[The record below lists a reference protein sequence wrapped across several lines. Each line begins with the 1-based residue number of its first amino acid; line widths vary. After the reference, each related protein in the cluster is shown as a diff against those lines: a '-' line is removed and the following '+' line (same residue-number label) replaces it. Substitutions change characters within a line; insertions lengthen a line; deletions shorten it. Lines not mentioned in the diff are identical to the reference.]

1 MDSQRGRAAAAGAA
15 AAFSVKSF
23 FAGREWSEINTMS
36 VYLIS
41 YGASYLFARAQVY
54 WLSGIVLMLAALFLY
69 WRDYSRTENIIH
81 LRGLFSL
88 FWVGGE
94 GIACLKLSELSF
106 DWNIITWLCFLVAF
120 LGFWVT
126 FEFMAKL
133 QGESGGQ
140 RSSWFSFKGYE
151 RPLFLSMA
159 FVTFVSLAGF
169 VVEAAVLGF
178 IPFFV
183 KGVPHAYSTFHITG
197 IHYFTVSCVLVPA
210 LSVLYFSIE
219 QGRNGLR
226 LVLAVL
232 MDVIACAIPV
242 LCVSRFQLI
251 LAVGLAVLTYI
262 AMEHRLKIAY
272 GVGLMIGM
280 IPIYVILT
288 IARGHDVSY
297 LNGIFQMKNSQMPIF
312 ITQPYMYIANNYD
325 NFNCLV
331 EWLPSH
337 TFGLRMLFPLWALT
351 GLKFLVPALVDFPI
365 YVTKE
370 ELTTV
375 TLFYDSFYDF
385 GIVGVLLF
393 GCILGA
399 AGFFLM
405 RMAKRTRNPMGYLFY
420 AQFAMYMILSFF
432 TTWFSNPSTWFYFGM
447 TGILY
452 AFCSWKNDG
461 RHG

>member
-1 MDSQRGRAAAAGAA
+1 
-15 AAFSVKSF
+15 
-23 FAGREWSEINTMS
+23 MS
-36 VYLIS
+36 IYLIS
-41 YGASYLFARAQVY
+41 YAASFLFARARHY
-54 WLSGIVLMLAALFLY
+54 WLSGIILILAALFLY
-69 WRDYSRTENIIH
+69 WYDYRRTENIIH

-94 GIACLKLSELSF
+94 GIACLKLSELSA

-126 FEFMAKL
+126 FEFLARL
-133 QGESGGQ
+133 QGESGGH
-140 RSSWFSFKGYE
+140 RSSWFRFKGYE
-151 RPLFLSMA
+151 KPLFLSLLM
-159 FVTFVSLAGF
+159 VTFLSLAAF
-169 VVEAAVLGF
+169 IIEAAVLGF

-183 KGVPHAYSTFHITG
+183 KGVPHAYSEFHITG
-197 IHYFTVSCVLVPA
+197 VHYFTVSCVLIPP

-219 QGRNGLR
+219 QGRNGIR

-232 MDVIACAIPV
+232 MDIIACAIPI

-251 LAVGLAVLTYI
+251 LGVGLAVLTFI
-262 AMEHRLKIAY
+262 AIENRLKISYAI
-272 GVGLMIGM
+272 GLAIGM

-288 IARGHDVSY
+288 IARGHDIAY

-312 ITQPYMYIANNYD
+312 ITQPYMYIANNYE

-337 TFGLRMLFPLWALT
+337 TFGLRILFPIWALT

-385 GIVGVLLF
+385 GIIGVLMLS
-393 GCILGA
+393 CILGA
-399 AGFFLM
+399 AAFFLT
-405 RMAKRTRNPMGYLFY
+405 RMVKRVRNPIGYLFY

-432 TTWFSNPSTWFYFGM
+432 TTWFSNPATWFYFAM
-447 TGILY
+447 TGGLCL
-452 AFCSWKNDG
+452 FCSWKNNG
-461 RHG
+461 RHE

>member
-1 MDSQRGRAAAAGAA
+1 
-15 AAFSVKSF
+15 
-23 FAGREWSEINTMS
+23 MS

-41 YGASYLFARAQVY
+41 YAASFLFARVGQY
-54 WLSGIVLMLAALFLY
+54 WLSGLILMLAAIYLY
-69 WRDYSRTENIIH
+69 WHDYRRTENIIH

-88 FWVGGE
+88 FWLGGE
-94 GIACLKLSELSF
+94 GIACLKLSELSS
-106 DWNIITWLCFLVAF
+106 DWSIITWLCFLLAF
-120 LGFWVT
+120 LGFWIT
-126 FEFMAKL
+126 FEFLAKM
-133 QGESGGQ
+133 QGTAGGQ

-151 RPLFLSMA
+151 RPLFLSMCLVTVLSLGA
-159 FVTFVSLAGF
+159 FIF
-169 VVEAAVLGF
+169 EALVLGF

-197 IHYFTVSCVLVPA
+197 IHYFTVSSVLIPA

-219 QGRNGLR
+219 QGRNGIR
-226 LVLAVL
+226 LILTII
-232 MDVIACAIPV
+232 MDIVACLIPI

-251 LAVGLAVLTYI
+251 FAVGLAVLTYI
-262 AMEHRLKIAY
+262 TMEHRLKIAY
-272 GVGLMIGM
+272 AVGLLLGM
-280 IPIYVILT
+280 IPIYIILT
-288 IARGHDVSY
+288 IARGHDVAY
-297 LNGIFQMKNSQMPIF
+297 LNGIFQMKSSQMPIF

-375 TLFYDSFYDF
+375 TLFYDSFYDY

-393 GCILGA
+393 SCILGA
-399 AGFFLM
+399 VAFFLM
-405 RMAKRTRNPMGYLFY
+405 RMAQKVRNPIGYLFY
-420 AQFAMYMILSFF
+420 AQFAMYMVLSFF
-432 TTWFSNPSTWFYFGM
+432 TTWFSNPATWFYLAL
-447 TGILY
+447 TGALY
-452 AFCSWKNDG
+452 VFCSWQNNG

>member
-1 MDSQRGRAAAAGAA
+1 
-15 AAFSVKSF
+15 
-23 FAGREWSEINTMS
+23 MS

-41 YGASYLFARAQVY
+41 YGASFLFARAGFY
-54 WLSGIVLMLAALFLY
+54 WLSGIILILAALFLY
-69 WRDYSRTENIIH
+69 WRDYRRTENIIH

-94 GIACLKLSELSF
+94 GIACFKLSELSF

-126 FEFMAKL
+126 FEFFAKL

-151 RPLFLSMA
+151 RPLFLSMV
-159 FVTFVSLAGF
+159 FVTLVSLAGF
-169 VVEAAVLGF
+169 IVEAAVLGF

-210 LSVLYFSIE
+210 LSVLYFCIE

-226 LVLAVL
+226 LILAIL
-232 MDVIACAIPV
+232 MDVIACLIPI

-251 LAVGLAVLTYI
+251 LSVGLAVLTYI

-272 GVGLMIGM
+272 GVGLAIGM

-393 GCILGA
+393 GCILG
-399 AGFFLM
+399 GVSFFLT
-405 RMAKRTRNPMGYLFY
+405 RMVKRIRNPIGYLFY

-447 TGILY
+447 TGILF
-452 AFCSWKNDG
+452 AFCSWRNNG

>member
-1 MDSQRGRAAAAGAA
+1 
-15 AAFSVKSF
+15 
-23 FAGREWSEINTMS
+23 MS

-41 YGASYLFARAQVY
+41 YAASFLFARARHY
-54 WLSGIVLMLAALFLY
+54 WLSGLILLLTALFLY
-69 WRDYSRTENIIH
+69 WYDYRRTENIIH

-94 GIACLKLSELSF
+94 GVACLKLSELSS

-126 FEFMAKL
+126 FEFLARM
-133 QGESGGQ
+133 QGQAGGQ

-151 RPLFLSMA
+151 KPLFLSMLLITFLSLGA
-159 FVTFVSLAGF
+159 FLI
-169 VVEAAVLGF
+169 EAAVLGF
-178 IPFFV
+178 IPFFT
-183 KGVPHAYSTFHITG
+183 KGVPHAYSSFHITG
-197 IHYFTVSCVLVPA
+197 VHYFTVSCVLVPA

-219 QGRNGLR
+219 QGRNGFR
-226 LVLAVL
+226 LILAVL
-232 MDVIACAIPV
+232 MDLIACAIPV

-262 AMEHRLKIAY
+262 AMDHRLKITY
-272 GVGLMIGM
+272 VIGLALGM
-280 IPIYVILT
+280 IPIYLVLT

-297 LNGIFQMKNSQMPIF
+297 LNSIFQMKNSRMPIF
-312 ITQPYMYIANNYD
+312 ITQPYMYIANNYE

-385 GIVGVLLF
+385 GIVGVLVF
-393 GCILGA
+393 SCILGA
-399 AGFFLM
+399 AAFFLM
-405 RMAKRTRNPMGYLFY
+405 GMVKRIRNPIGYLFY
-420 AQFAMYMILSFF
+420 AQFAIYVILSFF
-432 TTWFSNPSTWFYFGM
+432 TTWFSNPATWFYFGM
-447 TGILY
+447 TGILFI
-452 AFCSWKNDG
+452 FCSWKNNG

>member
-1 MDSQRGRAAAAGAA
+1 
-15 AAFSVKSF
+15 
-23 FAGREWSEINTMS
+23 MS
-36 VYLIS
+36 VYLIC
-41 YGASYLFARAQVY
+41 YGASFLFARARYY
-54 WLSGIVLMLAALFLY
+54 WLSGLILILAAIYLY
-69 WRDYSRTENIIH
+69 WHDYRRTENIIH

-94 GIACLKLSELSF
+94 GIACLKLSELSS
-106 DWNIITWLCFLVAF
+106 DWNIITWLCFLLGF
-120 LGFWVT
+120 LGYWMT
-126 FEFMAKL
+126 FQFLAGM
-133 QGESGGQ
+133 QGESSRQ

-151 RPLFLSMA
+151 RPLFLSMVLVTLLSLGA
-159 FVTFVSLAGF
+159 FIL
-169 VVEAAVLGF
+169 EAAVLGF
-178 IPFFV
+178 VPFLI

-197 IHYFTVSCVLVPA
+197 VHYFTVSCVLVPA

-219 QGRNGLR
+219 QGRNWGR
-226 LVLAVL
+226 MILAVV
-232 MDVIACAIPV
+232 MDLIACAIPV

-262 AMEHRLKIAY
+262 AMDHRLKITYAI
-272 GVGLMIGM
+272 GLVVGM
-280 IPIYVILT
+280 IPIYAVLT

-297 LNGIFQMKNSQMPIF
+297 LNGIFQMKNSHMPIF

-385 GIVGVLLF
+385 GIAGVLVF

-399 AGFFLM
+399 VAFFLM
-405 RMAKRTRNPMGYLFY
+405 RMVKRVRNPIGYLFY
-420 AQFAMYMILSFF
+420 AQFAIYAVLSFF
-432 TTWFSNPSTWFYFGM
+432 TTWYSNPATCFYLGM
-447 TGILY
+447 TGVLY
-452 AFCSWKNDG
+452 CFCSWKNNG